1 MKFIC
6 SVENGTTFVALDLKD
21 ILALPSEFAY
31 MRTACVFRG
40 TYHDFDF
47 TIINEF
53 FSKLDKTTLKHIVS
67 TLSNMR
73 RCIANSGHDDPA
85 ADKCV
90 GEISQYMKEL
100 VEYTP
105 MYLTGNILKELYRY
119 SKKFITKNSRVSK
132 SCSVI
137 DREMFI
143 TASLLS
149 ALCIM
154 VIHDFET
161 HFTDVD
167 EPLQVL
173 YPVFEEAIKNS
184 GIAGAKKFVEK
195 CRTLM
200 EDMNGD
206 NASWVIEG
214 IYINECMILGREPG
228 LPRIPMDVVV
238 IENYTQRILSSKLHI
253 SNKRIKEM
261 KEINKVEEQQRMENN
276 KVSANPLT
284 DDEIKEFNAE
294 VENNYLLPIRNG
306 LKDALDIILL
316 TVNYFYR
323 HFPSDAKYPDLSTD
337 DLKDSIA
344 TAVSTAMLKVDEMG
358 TAELAKIAEHA
369 NYVYDAFKLVESY
382 IPDGVLLRNYQP
394 VVKGMNPHEGYLRK
408 VLDILNI
415 LWIPAMQYKGSDIGY
430 GTAMY
435 LKSKLAEFPGGKNIV
450 SYTPADQGY
459 IVYNNKPSGHSPYN
473 STYPTAISTLRFWSE
488 ANLDD
493 TSRDKFF
500 AFLMRHESDI
510 FRYVQVKQLCN
521 PLSEFA
527 HKDMCTFF
535 YRWFLKEQTIK

>member
-6 SVENGTTFVALDLKD
+6 SVENGTTFVALDLKA
-21 ILALPSEFAY
+21 IPSLPGEFDY
-31 MRTACVFRG
+31 MRTICMFRG
-40 TYHDFDF
+40 TYHAFDF

-53 FSKLDKTTLKHIVS
+53 LSRLDKITLKHIVS

-137 DREMFI
+137 DRKMFI

-149 ALCIM
+149 ALCVM

-184 GIAGAKKFVEK
+184 GIDGAKKFVEK

-206 NASWVIEG
+206 SASWVIEV
-214 IYINECMILGREPG
+214 IYINGCMIHDHGPG
-228 LPRIPMDVVV
+228 LPIDVAV
-238 IENYTQRILSSKLHI
+238 IENYTQRILSSK
-253 SNKRIKEM
+253 SYFANKRIKEM
-261 KEINKVEEQQRMENN
+261 KEINKAEEQQRMENN
-276 KVSANPLT
+276 KVSVNPLT
-284 DDEIKEFNAE
+284 DDEIKEFNTE
-294 VENNYLLPIRNG
+294 VENNCLLPIRNG
-306 LKDALDIILL
+306 LKDALDAILL

-337 DLKDSIA
+337 DLRDSIT
-344 TAVSTAMLKVDEMG
+344 TAVSTATLKVDEMG
-358 TAELAKIAEHA
+358 TTELAKIAEHA
-369 NYVYDAFKLVESY
+369 NYVYDAFKLVEQY
-382 IPDGVLLRNYQP
+382 IPDGVLFRNYQP
-394 VVKGMNPHEGYLRK
+394 MVRGMSFPHEGYLRK

-415 LWIPAMQYKGSDIGY
+415 LCIPAMQYKGSDIGY
-430 GTAMY
+430 GTAMC
-435 LKSKLAEFPGGKNIV
+435 LKSKLAEFPGGKTII
-450 SYTPADQGY
+450 SYIPGDPGY
-459 IVYNNKPSGHSPYN
+459 IVYNNKPLVHPYN
-473 STYPTAISTLRFWSE
+473 SIYPTAMSTLRLWSE

-493 TSRDKFF
+493 TFRDKFF

-510 FRYVQVKQLCN
+510 FKYIQVKQLCN

-535 YRWFLKEQTIK
+535 YRWFLNEQTTK

>member
-1 MKFIC
+1 MKFVY
-6 SVENGTTFVALDLKD
+6 SVENGTTFVVLDLKA
-21 ILALPSEFAY
+21 IPSLPGEFDC
-31 MRTACVFRG
+31 RDTVCTFKG
-40 TYHDFDF
+40 THHFDF

-53 FSKLDKTTLKHIVS
+53 LASLDKTTLKHIVS

-119 SKKFITKNSRVSK
+119 SKKFITKNSRVSE

-137 DREMFI
+137 DRKMFI

-149 ALCIM
+149 ALCVM

-184 GIAGAKKFVEK
+184 GIDGAKKFVEK
-195 CRTLM
+195 YRTLM

-206 NASWVIEG
+206 SASWVIEV
-214 IYINECMILGREPG
+214 IYINGCMIRDHGPG
-228 LPRIPMDVVV
+228 LPIDVAV
-238 IENYTQRILSSKLHI
+238 IENYTQRILSSK
-253 SNKRIKEM
+253 SYFANKRIKEM

-284 DDEIKEFNAE
+284 DDEIKEFNTE
-294 VENNYLLPIRNG
+294 VENNCLLPIRNG
-306 LKDALDIILL
+306 LKDALDAILL

-337 DLKDSIA
+337 DLRDSIT
-344 TAVSTAMLKVDEMG
+344 TAVSTAILKVDEMS
-358 TAELAKIAEHA
+358 TTELAKIAEHA

-382 IPDGVLLRNYQP
+382 IPDGVLFRNYQP
-394 VVKGMNPHEGYLRK
+394 VVRGMNPHEGYLRK

-415 LWIPAMQYKGSDIGY
+415 LCIPAMQYKGSDIGY

-435 LKSKLAEFPGGKNIV
+435 LKSRLVEFPGGKNII
-450 SYTPADQGY
+450 SYTPGDHGY
-459 IVYNNKPSGHSPYN
+459 IVYNNKPSGYPPYN
-473 STYPTAISTLRFWSE
+473 SIYPTAMSTLRLWSE

-510 FRYVQVKQLCN
+510 FRYIQVKQLCN

-535 YRWFLKEQTIK
+535 YRWFLKEQATK